1 MARARWISAFFAAV
15 ALLMGGG
22 TATAQTV
29 SSCPIPSGARW
40 LCHEVVL
47 SAPSDDVWAL
57 WTTTDGLSS
66 WVAPIAAID
75 PVAGGVFE
83 TSYDASARLGDAGN
97 IRNRVIAI
105 LPEHMIVLQIDQAPP
120 GFPHAEAA
128 RELITQ
134 IDVERLSANET
145 RVRVLMS
152 GFGEG
157 AAFDALLAFF
167 ERGNA
172 FTLETLARRI
182 SDGPTDW
189 TRAQ

>member
-1 MARARWISAFFAAV
+1 MARARWVSAFFAAV
-15 ALLMGGG
+15 ALFMGGG
-22 TATAQTV
+22 TAAAQTV

-47 SAPSDDVWAL
+47 SAPSDDVWTL

-134 IDVERLSANET
+134 IDVERLSASET
-145 RVRVLMS
+145 RVRVVMS